1 MQINNNKHYAK
12 QDELKKAPLTTL
24 YILQEKI
31 K

>member
-12 QDELKKAPLTTL
+12 QDELKAPLTTL